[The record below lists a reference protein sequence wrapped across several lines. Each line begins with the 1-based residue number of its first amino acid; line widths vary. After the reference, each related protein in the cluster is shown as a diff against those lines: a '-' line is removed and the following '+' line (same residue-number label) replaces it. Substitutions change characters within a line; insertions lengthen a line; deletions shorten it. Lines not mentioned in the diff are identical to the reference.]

1 MVVKR
6 PLIKQVRK
14 MIAEMPPENLAP
26 WREPNNKMKKVIN
39 MQIKGRLERAMGE
52 VQENL
57 AVQYVQK
64 LLRERGL
71 QR

>member
-1 MVVKR
+1 
-6 PLIKQVRK
+6 

-64 LLRERGL
+64 LLRQRG

>member
-1 MVVKR
+1 
-6 PLIKQVRK
+6 
-14 MIAEMPPENLAP
+14 MPPENLAP

-64 LLRERGL
+64 LLRQRG